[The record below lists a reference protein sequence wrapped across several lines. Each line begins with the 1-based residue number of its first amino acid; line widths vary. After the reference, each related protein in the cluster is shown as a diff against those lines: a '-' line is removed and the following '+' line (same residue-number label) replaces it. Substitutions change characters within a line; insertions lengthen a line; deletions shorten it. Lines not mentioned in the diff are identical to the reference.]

1 VSWREPKAEDAAKSL
16 GMSFLYKF
24 GYDYASRFLHPSAT
38 DGRHEF
44 EFLTGLGSRGDRG
57 DQRIILHDSALAFTI
72 LLSEALNSGSLE
84 WRSIIFD
91 CVDAFRKALT
101 GEALE
106 YRQCFEKI
114 ASAGREV
121 EWARPKPTT
130 APQPTQDARRGC
142 RHIFLSWL
150 PWK

>member
-1 VSWREPKAEDAAKSL
+1 MRPSSL

-38 DGRHEF
+38 DGVYEF
-44 EFLTGLGSRGDRG
+44 ELLTGLGSKGDRG
-57 DQRIILHDSALAFTI
+57 DQRIILHDAALAFTI

-91 CVDAFRKALT
+91 CVDAFRQALT

-106 YRQCFEKI
+106 YRQRLAKV
-114 ASAGREV
+114 ASAGPEI
-121 EWARPKPTT
+121 EWARQKPIT
-130 APQPTQDARRGC
+130 APQRPQDPRRGC
-142 RHIFLSWL
+142 KQLLWQWL
-150 PWK
+150 QWK